1 MAHQNLRSSKLI
13 GVLLKFITS
22 HGFWRS
28 VIHFNPSPREV
39 SILSM
44 LSFPL
49 QAALSSA
56 LPPLLSTSLLE
67 PCEDGP
73 KKGKSS
79 NPWSY
84 EKNHLMPSIKSIL
97 NRTRKNNLD
106 EGSVIIQNIQ
116 TWGLFI
122 VKWRN
127 LHELALLLVVNWSW
141 RPNPS
146 TTSHWYVVVCPQ
158 LLLLELPRGGHP
170 ARHAEI
176 LGCLKWGMLG
186 PGGNISIHLWKSSPG
201 FWLAILRKAELSD
214 SEWKYQV
221 CQIL

>member
-1 MAHQNLRSSKLI
+1 MDQKKASLQILGAMRRIIWCLPSKVYWI
-13 GVLLKFITS
+13 
-22 HGFWRS
+22 
-28 VIHFNPSPREV
+28 
-39 SILSM
+39 
-44 LSFPL
+44 
-49 QAALSSA
+49 
-56 LPPLLSTSLLE
+56 
-67 PCEDGP
+67 ED
-73 KKGKSS
+73 
-79 NPWSY
+79 
-84 EKNHLMPSIKSIL
+84 E
-97 NRTRKNNLD
+97 KNNLD
-106 EGSVIIQNIQ
+106 KRSVIIQNIQ

-176 LGCLKWGMLG
+176 LGCLKWLGMLG
-186 PGGNISIHLWKSSPG
+186 PGGNISVHLWKSSPG
-201 FWLAILRKAELSD
+201 FWLAILRKAELLESK
-214 SEWKYQV
+214 WKYQV